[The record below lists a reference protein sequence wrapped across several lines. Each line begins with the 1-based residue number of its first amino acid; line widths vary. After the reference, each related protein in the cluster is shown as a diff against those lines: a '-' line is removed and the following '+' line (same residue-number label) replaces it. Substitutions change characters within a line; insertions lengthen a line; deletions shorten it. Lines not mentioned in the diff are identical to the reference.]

1 MSEHLLVTIGKARFS
16 DSERHLIT
24 FVNDAEQD
32 KFLNDI
38 ENTPHAFVLACL
50 MDRQI
55 KAERAWSI
63 PFRIKEI
70 IGSFKIDDL
79 ASVSLEEYKNIFNRN
94 VLHRFNDV
102 MAEVFY
108 SVVQDIKV
116 KYNGDVSRIWS
127 NNPSSAKVV
136 YEFMQ
141 FKGSGKKNSHNGG
154 QYSCQ
159 AI

>member
-1 MSEHLLVTIGKARFS
+1 MPEHLLVTIGKARFS
-16 DSERHLIT
+16 DSERHLIP
-24 FVNDAEQD
+24 FVNDIEQD
-32 KFLNDI
+32 EFLNDI

-50 MDRQI
+50 MDRQV

-94 VLHRFNDV
+94 VLHRFNDT

-108 SVVQDIKV
+108 SA
-116 KYNGDVSRIWS
+116 VS
-127 NNPSSAKVV
+127 
-136 YEFMQ
+136 M
-141 FKGSGKKNSHNGG
+141 
-154 QYSCQ
+154 

>member
-1 MSEHLLVTIGKARFS
+1 MPEHLLVTIGKARFS
-16 DSERHLIT
+16 DSERHLIP
-24 FVNDAEQD
+24 FVNDIEQD
-32 KFLNDI
+32 EFLNDI

-50 MDRQI
+50 MDRQV

-94 VLHRFNDV
+94 VLHRFNDT

-108 SVVQDIKV
+108 SAVQDIKV
-116 KYNGDVSRIWS
+116 KYNGDAYFLE
-127 NNPSSAKVV
+127 NNTLI
-136 YEFMQ
+136 F
-141 FKGSGKKNSHNGG
+141 
-154 QYSCQ
+154 
-159 AI
+159 